1 MSAEKYYLYIN
12 GKPIEVTEELYTYYM
27 RSEWRN
33 QYRDVKLK
41 NGRIIVDNDNSTMTF
56 EGSKEVSL
64 DSLLEQGVQIP
75 DTAEPFDEVYIRN
88 VWLYEVLDKL
98 SPRDRYIITQLYFEQ
113 KTETELAKELGV
125 SQAFIHKKKV
135 KILDKL
141 HELLEI
147 M

>member
-1 MSAEKYYLYIN
+1 MTNKFCLYIN
-12 GKPIEVTEELYTYYM
+12 GKPVEVTEELYTYYM

-64 DSLLEQGVQIP
+64 DSLLEQGAQIP
-75 DTAEPFDEVYIRN
+75 DTSEPFDEVFIRN
-88 VWLYEVLDKL
+88 TWLYGALDKL
-98 SPRDRYIITQLYFEQ
+98 LPRDRYIITQLYFEQ
-113 KTETELAKELGV
+113 KTETVLAKELGV
-125 SQAFIHKKKV
+125 SQVFIHKKKI

-141 HELLEI
+141 HEFLVI
-147 M
+147 S

>member
-1 MSAEKYYLYIN
+1 MSAVKYYLYVN
-12 GKPIEVTEELYTYYM
+12 GKHIEVTEELYTYYM

-41 NGRIIVDNDNSTMTF
+41 NGRIVVDNDNSTMTF

-64 DSLLEQGVQIP
+64 DSLLDQGAQIP
-75 DTAEPFDEVYIRN
+75 DTSEPFDEVFIRN
-88 VWLYEVLDKL
+88 TWLYEALNKL
-98 SPRDRYIITQLYFEQ
+98 SLRDRYIITQLYFEQ

-147 M
+147 L

>member
-1 MSAEKYYLYIN
+1 MANKFYLYIN

-64 DSLLEQGVQIP
+64 DSLLDQGAQIS
-75 DTAEPFDEVYIRN
+75 DASEPFDEVFIRN
-88 VWLYEVLDKL
+88 TWLYEALDKL
-98 SPRDRYIITQLYFEQ
+98 SIRDRYIITQLYFEQ
-113 KTETELAKELGV
+113 KTETELAKELDV
-125 SQAFIHKKKV
+125 SQAFIHKKKA

-141 HELLEI
+141 HKLLEI
-147 M
+147 L